1 MRWLDRLDCQTRLPA
16 GLDHRMSRRFEYR
29 PQALTLEVPQGDDAS
44 VPYAVAGRNISR
56 EGIGLL
62 AGQFIYPE
70 SACRIS
76 LSSPYGSTQIVGGR
90 VARCRYLVGSGSLY
104 EVGVEFESAID
115 VSLYVPEARRAR
127 VLLVGIDTAT
137 EELITG
143 FLGTENTTLRC
154 VAAPDD
160 ATTAVAQGDADLV
173 LIDLDQPG
181 LDGLGLT
188 RRLRHDGYVGPVVGL
203 TAQAAPEIHEPCAAA
218 GCTGYITKPILREQL
233 RGLVASL
240 ADQPLVSSLAGDPA
254 LAPLINRFATGLRD
268 RVGEMSRAVQAGDR
282 DAQERIVRD
291 LRAQAGSYGF
301 ESISEEAA
309 LVHTL
314 ITADVPSRSVHAA
327 LQRLIDLCLRA
338 RPATS
343 PPEVDM
349 TFTPP
354 PFNQTV

>member
-1 MRWLDRLDCQTRLPA
+1 
-16 GLDHRMSRRFEYR
+16 
-29 PQALTLEVPQGDDAS
+29 
-44 VPYAVAGRNISR
+44 
-56 EGIGLL
+56 
-62 AGQFIYPE
+62 
-70 SACRIS
+70 
-76 LSSPYGSTQIVGGR
+76 
-90 VARCRYLVGSGSLY
+90 
-104 EVGVEFESAID
+104 
-115 VSLYVPEARRAR
+115 
-127 VLLVGIDTAT
+127 
-137 EELITG
+137 
-143 FLGTENTTLRC
+143 
-154 VAAPDD
+154 
-160 ATTAVAQGDADLV
+160 
-173 LIDLDQPG
+173 
-181 LDGLGLT
+181 
-188 RRLRHDGYVGPVVGL
+188 
-203 TAQAAPEIHEPCAAA
+203 
-218 GCTGYITKPILREQL
+218 
-233 RGLVASL
+233 
-240 ADQPLVSSLAGDPA
+240 LAGDPA